1 MYKNDCPTFI
11 ALILLTPYDSCSS
24 ADILSEEKAPVHERF
39 TKWQLETVNRE
50 IIKSDFV
57 VMPGS
62 TDPNSRFKSNNK
74 TVNAWLLGMPVA
86 TSIEEFERFLDPIER
101 QKEADE
107 KYKFAVENYEL
118 FSFNTCEPAGFYEYD
133 EFTGASPDR
142 KIVGQNGGCEFKC
155 PSFQIYNEYLETQ
168 KLPKAYYWQIIG
180 QLLCT
185 GWDFL
190 DYMPYS
196 SPKLKQILIRI
207 ERSQHEAAIEQLKT
221 QLSISIEEVKVLIER
236 IKQ

>member
-1 MYKNDCPTFI
+1 MIKHYDVLQNEEEWDALRLGKFTASTFSDLFMAKTTKGYQNAI
-11 ALILLTPYDSCSS
+11 IKVAFERVTGE
-24 ADILSEEKAPVHERF
+24 SEESYSNKWMQRGHE
-39 TKWQLETVNRE
+39 
-50 IIKSDFV
+50 
-57 VMPGS
+57 
-62 TDPNSRFKSNNK
+62 
-74 TVNAWLLGMPVA
+74 
-86 TSIEEFERFLDPIER
+86 
-101 QKEADE
+101 KEP
-107 KYKFAVENYEL
+107 FAVENYEL
-118 FSFNTCEPAGFYEYD
+118 FSFNTCAPAGFYEYD

-142 KIVGQNGGCEFKC
+142 LIVGQNGGCEFKC
-155 PSFQIYNEYLETQ
+155 PSFQVYNEYLETH

-185 GWDFL
+185 GWDFI

-221 QLSISIEEVKVLIER
+221 QLSISIEEVKILIER